1 MERQL
6 RHPHVVVVLRVH
18 EDFVEV
24 ERTRSKL
31 LAAVDERPA
40 RAAVGRP
47 IQTAL
52 RALRFD
58 LRVHDLRVRLRDVHP
73 HLADEIVGESRA
85 RARPVVAAVG
95 RLVDAAFG
103 RRTAADDRPRPALP
117 APGARVH
124 LVGACPVDRDR
135 HGAGLIVDEE
145 HLLPRPAA
153 VFRAVHA
160 ALGSPSER
168 VADRRDER
176 DVRVLRVHLHLADL
190 ADVLQPGELP
200 RSARVRGP
208 VHAAPEDH
216 VRPDCLA
223 ARPDVDDVR
232 VGIGDVDCANRSG
245 RHLAVGDRR
254 PRDAVVPG
262 LPDAA
267 AGRAHVEHAGLRAH
281 AGRRRRAAAAVRP
294 DRSPPQI
301 LIGLR
306 IDDGVRARLG
316 NRASR
321 GATVPEH
328 DERQRR
334 AGEQYQLSHDGSPCW
349 CAILAP
355 ARSDQIV
362 TGARLP
368 PSLKLR
374 RTAEALAEAG
384 QPSDLGSPERLAL
397 QQCEPSGPP
406 DIAGLRPAC
415 GDLFH
420 RLFGPFRLA
429 GRSEDRPCT

>member
-1 MERQL
+1 M
-6 RHPHVVVVLRVH
+6 
-18 EDFVEV
+18 
-24 ERTRSKL
+24 
-31 LAAVDERPA
+31 
-40 RAAVGRP
+40 
-47 IQTAL
+47 
-52 RALRFD
+52 
-58 LRVHDLRVRLRDVHP
+58 
-73 HLADEIVGESRA
+73 
-85 RARPVVAAVG
+85 VAAVG

-103 RRTAADDRPRPALP
+103 RRPPADDGPRPALAP
-117 APGARVH
+117 PGARVYFVR
-124 LVGACPVDRDR
+124 VGPVDRDR

-216 VRPDCLA
+216 IRPDCLA

-384 QPSDLGSPERLAL
+384 QPRRTATCLSTLVVSLSNHEPLLVARPSTSSGRAICSYLWKRATRTAFPRTWPSIAL
-397 QQCEPSGPP
+397 TTAVRVSAVC
-406 DIAGLRPAC
+406 C
-415 GDLFH
+415 GV
-420 RLFGPFRLA
+420 
-429 GRSEDRPCT
+429 PCGTSSLVSSAYNSKV